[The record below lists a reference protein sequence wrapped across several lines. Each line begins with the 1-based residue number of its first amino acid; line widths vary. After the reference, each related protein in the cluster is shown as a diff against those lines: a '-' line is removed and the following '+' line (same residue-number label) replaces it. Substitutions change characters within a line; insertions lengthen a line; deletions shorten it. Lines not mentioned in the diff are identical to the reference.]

1 MRCGG
6 IINYL
11 FKIGDKILT
20 KSILAGILSII
31 ALIVISSCGD
41 NGTSPSVDG
50 EIWPLKVGNYWK
62 FDVFGYD
69 TLGNVSGTGSATY
82 SIVSDTMINNEKF
95 YKMNVE
101 IDDETEDPAW
111 LTNRADGVY
120 SYELKQIEIIIKYP
134 ATKGEKFDAKG
145 GITTLENTN
154 YNYETTIGNF
164 SCYQYTIL
172 SSYHKDI
179 VYFKP
184 GVGHVAEEMFR
195 NTESSRLYLA
205 YKLVLKEYKVN

>member
-1 MRCGG
+1 M
-6 IINYL
+6 
-11 FKIGDKILT
+11 KKHILV
-20 KSILAGILSII
+20 GILSII
-31 ALIVISSCGD
+31 AILVISSCGD
-41 NGTSPSVDG
+41 NGTNPSSNN

-69 TLGNVSGTGSATY
+69 TLGNVSGSGLAIY

-95 YKMNVE
+95 YKMEVE
-101 IDDETEDPAW
+101 IGDETVDPVW

-134 ATKGEKFDAKG
+134 ATQGEIFVAKG
-145 GITTLENTN
+145 GNTTLESTN
-154 YNYETTIGNF
+154 YNYETTIENF

-172 SSYHKDI
+172 SSYSKDI

-184 GVGHVAEEMFR
+184 GVGHIAEEMFR
-195 NTESSRLYLA
+195 NTESGRLYLA